1 MKKELKIGNVFDN
14 KIILFCDGKMLFYYN
29 RNTEK
34 YEWEKTNVDKL
45 LKILFSDL
53 EEIPFNE
60 ISKELEKTKKEKN
73 VVVWNPR
80 SRRHEIVKK

>member
-1 MKKELKIGNVFDN
+1 MEINIYKVEDSNRFNISISRGEDEFQFNLTIDELKT
-14 KIILFCDGKMLFYYN
+14 LH
-29 RNTEK
+29 
-34 YEWEKTNVDKL
+34 
-45 LKILFSDL
+45 
-53 EEIPFNE
+53 NE

>member
-1 MKKELKIGNVFDN
+1 MEINIYKIEDSNRFNISISRGEDGFQFNLTIDELKT
-14 KIILFCDGKMLFYYN
+14 LH
-29 RNTEK
+29 
-34 YEWEKTNVDKL
+34 
-45 LKILFSDL
+45 
-53 EEIPFNE
+53 NE